1 MNRQIVLDIET
12 TGMNLIDKPYIG
24 HKIIEIGAIEII
36 NKKITGNFL
45 HLYINPKQKIDKQAY
60 NIHGIS
66 NDFLKKKPI
75 FSKISNKIINFIKKS
90 DLIIHNANFDI
101 GFIENELKNIN
112 HKIKKINKICN
123 IIDTL
128 SIARKKFPGKKNDL
142 NSLCQRYKI
151 NNSIRKKHGALI
163 DAKLLA
169 IIFLNMNKKQIQI
182 NFKKKTSY
190 KNINLKYKN
199 YNKNIKLLINK
210 KDNEKHIKYLKYI
223 KKKFKKCL
231 WMDIK

>member
-36 NKKITGNFL
+36 NKKITKNFL
-45 HLYINPKQKIDKQAY
+45 HLYINPKRKIDSKAY
-60 NIHGIS
+60 KIHGIS
-66 NDFLKKKPI
+66 NNFLKNKPT
-75 FSKISNKIINFIKKS
+75 FVEVVKKIIKFIKNS

-101 GFIENELKNIN
+101 SFIENELKNIN
-112 HKIKKINKICN
+112 YKIKKINKICN

-128 SIARKKFPGKKNDL
+128 SIARKIFPGKKNDL

-151 NNSIRKKHGALI
+151 NNLIRKKHGALI

-169 IIFLNMNKKQIQI
+169 LIFLNITKKQKQI
-182 NFKKKTSY
+182 NFKEKILYKKKIKQK
-190 KNINLKYKN
+190 KNNKYIKYHLK
-199 YNKNIKLLINK
+199 K
-210 KDNEKHIKYLKYI
+210 KDNKKHIKYLKYI
-223 KKKFKKCL
+223 KKTFKKCL
-231 WMDIK
+231 WI

>member
-1 MNRQIVLDIET
+1 MHRQIVLDIET
-12 TGMNLIDKPYIG
+12 TGINLIDKPYIG

-36 NKKITGNFL
+36 NKKITNNFL
-45 HLYINPKQKIDKQAY
+45 HLYINPKKKIEHKAY
-60 NIHGIS
+60 KIHGIS
-66 NDFLKKKPI
+66 NKFLINKPI
-75 FSKISNKIINFIKKS
+75 FSEISEKLINFIKKS

-101 GFIENELKNIN
+101 GFIENELKIIN
-112 HKIKKINKICN
+112 HKIKKINKICK

-128 SIARKKFPGKKNDL
+128 SIARKIFPGKKNDL

-169 IIFLNMNKKQIQI
+169 NIFLNMTKKQIKI
-182 NFKKKTSY
+182 NFKKKNNN
-190 KNINLKYKN
+190 KI
-199 YNKNIKLLINK
+199 KNIKTNKKKTYILYKINK
-210 KDNEKHIKYLKYI
+210 KENNKHIKYLKYI

-231 WMDIK
+231 WINN